1 VRRARILAVVAIG
14 FLLFAGL
21 MLRATGGRL
30 SLPVDDSFIYFQY
43 ARQAAAGHFLSY
55 QSGEAPTTG
64 ATSLPWLALLTL
76 GSLLGFDGKAIL
88 VFALLVGGLLF
99 ALAAKATGDAERSLL
114 SHAEPV
120 PRIWGISFAGALVL
134 LSGPLQWAAWSGM
147 EIALFAATLAAT
159 FAAFARAEGKPGAVV
174 AGWAALLALMR
185 PEGAL
190 LAGTLAALWLLQAL
204 LTRFASRAWLWLL
217 LPLAAA
223 CVQPLV
229 NLLAT
234 GDVRSSGFLSKS
246 LFAAPGAD
254 VVAIVRIA
262 LLRAASLAVSLFGGV
277 SLHADGLGL
286 YAYDSEAAALFV
298 PPLSGVFFVI
308 GILPALQREWQER
321 RVGAGWLA
329 LVWIGTVL
337 VATATLEEPDAHFSR
352 YQMPILP
359 LFLLYTAVGV
369 ARLARAL
376 ANAGGGLARL
386 AGGARLWLLLGGFV
400 SVLFYAGAYADN
412 CEDIDRM
419 QIALGETLRES
430 LEPEAVVAI
439 NDAGALA
446 YFSGRRTV
454 DLVGLTTPGFAGL
467 WADGSGALWEK
478 LESLP
483 ENGRP
488 GWFCFFPNWFE
499 FEDLGILR
507 RQGSVRLLT
516 PSIVDAEKV
525 LARADWSLAG
535 SGHEPRLLE
544 EGAGAGRV
552 LDRLDVADVTSER
565 AHRFRARQPERGAGA
580 ASFAR
585 RSAFADGD
593 EAEAIDGGRTIFGE
607 IDFEIARSPQRLA
620 LLVARTVTGV
630 RQRLLVSVDGG
641 PEEPVLFY
649 RSGAGRFYDQALVTL
664 APGAG
669 AAVVRVRVS
678 PAAASSA
685 PLILFHLFSLE
696 TADE

>member
-1 VRRARILAVVAIG
+1 MVVAIG
-14 FLLFAGL
+14 FLLFVGL

-43 ARQAAAGHFLSY
+43 ARQAAAGHPLSY

-64 ATSLPWLALLTL
+64 ATSLPWLALLTF
-76 GSLLGFDGKAIL
+76 GSLVGFDGKAIL
-88 VFALLVGGLLF
+88 VFALLLGGFLF

-114 SHAEPV
+114 SHAERV
-120 PRIWGISFAGALVL
+120 PRVWGIPFAGALVL

-147 EIALFAATLAAT
+147 EIALFAAALATT
-159 FAAFARAEGKPGAVV
+159 FAAFVRAEGKPGAAV
-174 AGWAALLALMR
+174 AGWAALLAVMR

-190 LAGTLAALWLLQAL
+190 LAVTLAALWLLQAL
-204 LTRFASRAWLWLL
+204 LTRSTSSRAWLWLL

-229 NLLAT
+229 NVLAT

-246 LFAAPGAD
+246 LFAEPGAD
-254 VVAIVRIA
+254 VLAIVRIA
-262 LLRAASLAVSLFGGV
+262 LLRAASLAAALFGGV
-277 SLHADGLGL
+277 SLRADGLGL
-286 YAYDSEAAALFV
+286 YAYDSEGAALFV

-321 RVGAGWLA
+321 RAGAGWLA
-329 LVWIGTVL
+329 LVWIATVL

-359 LFLLYTAVGV
+359 LFFLFTAVGV

-419 QIALGETLRES
+419 QIALGEALRES

-483 ENGRP
+483 EAERP
-488 GWFCFFPNWFE
+488 SWFCFFPNWFE
-499 FEDLGILR
+499 FDDLGILR

-525 LARADWSLAG
+525 LARADWSLAR
-535 SGHEPRLLE
+535 SAEEPRLLD
-544 EGAGAGRV
+544 EGVAAGRV

-565 AHRFRARQPERGAGA
+565 THRFRAQQPERGAGA

-585 RSAFADGD
+585 RSAFADGG
-593 EAEAIDGGRTIFGE
+593 EFEAIDGGRTIFGE
-607 IDFEIARSPQRLA
+607 IDFEIARSTERPA

-630 RQRLLVSVDGG
+630 RQWLLVSVDGG
-641 PEEPVLFY
+641 LEEPVFLY
-649 RSGAGRFYDQALVTL
+649 RSGMGRFHDQALVTL

-669 AAVVRVRVS
+669 PAAVRVRVS
-678 PAAASSA
+678 PEAASSA
-685 PLILFHLFSLE
+685 PLILFHLYSLE